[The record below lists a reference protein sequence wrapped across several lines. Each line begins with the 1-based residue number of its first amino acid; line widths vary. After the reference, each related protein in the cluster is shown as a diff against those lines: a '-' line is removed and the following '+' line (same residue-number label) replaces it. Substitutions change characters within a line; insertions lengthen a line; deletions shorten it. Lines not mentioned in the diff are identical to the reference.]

1 MLYPQ
6 NGDRI
11 VVMDSVTSRHPLF
24 SGETAG
30 MFLQEAL
37 LPQTDRATRYFS
49 QHLVNRIKTSCT
61 TNPQQ
66 IAVMDVEGDS

>member
-11 VVMDSVTSRHPLF
+11 VVMDSVTSFHPMF

-37 LPQTDRATRYFS
+37 LPQTDRATRYVS
-49 QHLVNRIKTSCT
+49 QHLVNRRNKLYNKST
-61 TNPQQ
+61 TNRSN
-66 IAVMDVEGDS
+66 GCRG